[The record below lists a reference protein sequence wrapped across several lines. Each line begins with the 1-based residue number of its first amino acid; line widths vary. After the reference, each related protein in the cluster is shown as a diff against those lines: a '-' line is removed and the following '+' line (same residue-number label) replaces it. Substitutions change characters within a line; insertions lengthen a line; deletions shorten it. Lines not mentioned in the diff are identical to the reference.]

1 MTQLPTVPIYGLNPN
16 ARVLVVGA
24 GPTGLTAASFLH
36 RQSIAFDL
44 IDPRHSP
51 VADSRALGVHART
64 LEFMAMLGLDQQFV
78 QQGHKTRFMTFH
90 RGRKKLFKL
99 DFSRIKKH
107 TRYPYML
114 VLPQSNSE
122 TILVN
127 HLRAENQTI
136 TWGSRLSGLRQTD
149 DLAHAAIQLAD
160 GRAVQKTYDY
170 VIGCDG
176 AASFVRGAI
185 DVPFEGET
193 YDARFL
199 LSEVEI
205 DDDAI
210 DRTSSHVFMGNKTT
224 VAVIPQP
231 GGIYRVVGPDFAVSN
246 GGPELVKRNDVTF
259 ADFADFM
266 KSNDL
271 LQHVTMRKPSRM
283 VSYRVHKR
291 VAAQFR
297 KGRVFLAGDA
307 AHVHSPAG
315 GQGMNTGLH
324 DVVNLSWRL
333 AQVLHH
339 KADASILDAYE
350 AERRHAA
357 KIIVNGADA
366 AMMRVVSR
374 KFMSRLFFDYVAPVV
389 TKVYQPSAL
398 LASIAQI
405 RWTYDGFQDGGGLPS
420 VGGFHP
426 GARIADLSLVDGTRL
441 SRALGTHD
449 DVAVVS
455 VVEPEEFTPS
465 AARHLVGSAQIAVLA
480 TPLRERFGRK
490 VNCVLHCRP
499 DGFITHISP
508 MPLAQVQPLSGMPD
522 AVPSLP
528 Q

>member
-1 MTQLPTVPIYGLNPN
+1 MAQGSAFTHTGLNPN

-24 GPTGLTAASFLH
+24 GPTGLTAAAFLH

-44 IDPRHSP
+44 IDPRHGP
-51 VADSRALGVHART
+51 VTDSRALGVHART
-64 LEFMAMLGLDQQFV
+64 LEFMAMLGIDQDFV
-78 QQGHKTRFMTFH
+78 SQGHKTRFMTFH

-99 DFSRIKKH
+99 DFSRIKSL

-127 HLRAENQTI
+127 HLEANGQHV
-136 TWGSRLSGLRQTD
+136 TWGSQLTGLSQTED
-149 DLAHAAIQLAD
+149 VAFAQIQMPD
-160 GRAVQKTYDY
+160 GRTVPKTYDY

-176 AASFVRGAI
+176 AASFVRQAI
-185 DVPFEGET
+185 DVPFEGQT

-205 DDDAI
+205 DNDAI
-210 DRTSSHVFMGNKTT
+210 DRTSSHVFMGRKTT

-231 GGIYRVVGPDFAVSN
+231 GGVYRVVGPDFAVSN
-246 GGPELVKRNDVTF
+246 DGPELAKRTEVTF
-259 ADFADFM
+259 DDFAQFM
-266 KSNDL
+266 KTNDL

-297 KGRVFLAGDA
+297 KGRIFLAGDA

-324 DVVNLSWRL
+324 DVVNLSWRM

-339 KADASILDAYE
+339 KAAPELLDVYE

-357 KIIVNGADA
+357 DIIVNGADA
-366 AMMRVVSR
+366 AMMKVVSR
-374 KFMSRLFFDYVAPVV
+374 KLLPRVFFDVVAPVI
-389 TKVYQPSAL
+389 TRFYQPQRL
-398 LASIAQI
+398 MASIAQI
-405 RWTYDGFQDGGGLPS
+405 RWRYNGFDKTDGLQAA
-420 VGGFHP
+420 GGFEP
-426 GARIADLSLVDGTRL
+426 GSRIADLPLITGKRL
-441 SRALGTHD
+441 FGVFGTHE
-449 DVAVVS
+449 DVVVVS
-455 VVEPEEFTPS
+455 APDPEEYDVS
-465 AARHLVGSAQIAVLA
+465 AVQALAGAARVVTLA
-480 TPLRERFGRK
+480 APLRHRF
-490 VNCVLHCRP
+490 VQQPCIVHCRP

-508 MPLAQVQPLSGMPD
+508 FPKGAIASQPH
-522 AVPSLP
+522 AAPSLTH
-528 Q
+528 